1 MLCFKKTH
9 KTALNRNF
17 NLLLLCGL
25 VLALLDSVAFAE
37 GEIGLGVGL
46 GFFALLLIA
55 APVIGMPCCYRFDP
69 EGVSAKYI
77 FFSQERYLWENIHSI
92 RVVEAISDSGRSFIF
107 FYDFKIDGYVE
118 GKHRRYM
125 DGRICKT
132 RITKRLIEKYWDG
145 TIEGYWY
152 DEVQAVKKWWNKR
165 TRKGQNQK
173 KQYQIDEIVLMEREA
188 RDSVRKWIE
197 RFVAEARQYDLEVR
211 TQYLY
216 ITEDYEEHRSR
227 PQSPHTYTAVISTCR
242 PNETNEDRMIVFY
255 TDILYVRIGKK
266 SYRGVANLQAED
278 DLKLSFSEIMTEIK
292 QQGFDT
298 YIKEFNR

>member
-1 MLCFKKTH
+1 MV
-9 KTALNRNF
+9 
-17 NLLLLCGL
+17 L
-25 VLALLDSVAFAE
+25 V
-37 GEIGLGVGL
+37 I
-46 GFFALLLIA
+46 I
-55 APVIGMPCCYRFDP
+55 
-69 EGVSAKYI
+69 
-77 FFSQERYLWENIHSI
+77 
-92 RVVEAISDSGRSFIF
+92 
-107 FYDFKIDGYVE
+107 
-118 GKHRRYM
+118 
-125 DGRICKT
+125 
-132 RITKRLIEKYWDG
+132 
-145 TIEGYWY
+145 
-152 DEVQAVKKWWNKR
+152 
-165 TRKGQNQK
+165 GQNQK

-298 YIKEFNR
+298 YVKEFNR